1 MGLIQG
7 ATMEPSDNSDLA
19 AALTQLWQR
28 FMPETLARV
37 EILEAAALA
46 CARGKLYEAQ
56 VRSAKEAAHK
66 LAGSLGTFALTRGTV
81 LARELEVLYSTG
93 DTPAT
98 DLAPRL
104 TSLAAELRHIV
115 LSRK

>member
-1 MGLIQG
+1 
-7 ATMEPSDNSDLA
+7 MEPTGNTDLA
-19 AALTQLWQR
+19 AALTQLWLR
-28 FMPETLARV
+28 FLPETIARID
-37 EILEAAALA
+37 ILDAAALA
-46 CARGKLYEAQ
+46 CAHGKLTEAH
-56 VRSAKEAAHK
+56 VRSAQEAAHK

-81 LARELEVLYSTG
+81 LARELEILYSTG
-93 DTPAT
+93 DTPAD